1 MPESPAERLARL
13 RADIARHDELYYRR
27 AKPEISDYEYDLLKR
42 ELASLEA
49 DHPGLAG
56 AADKVGDDRVEGFA
70 KARHG
75 APMLSLDNAYDEAE
89 FRAFCARL
97 AGLLPDEPQR
107 FVIEPKIDGL
117 AVSLTYRHGR
127 LVRAVTRGDGVE
139 GDDITRNLTLIRNLP
154 AHIPSKDAPESVEL
168 RGEIYMTNAEFARIN
183 AARETAGE
191 PLYANPRNLAA
202 GTVKLLDPREAEG
215 RTLDIALY
223 GLGAC
228 DHGRFKKLSEFREWL
243 VLHALPVPVFFKAA
257 EGADAAWAA
266 VCELEK
272 HRHDF
277 PFPTDG
283 AVVKLDHIAAHSD
296 AGTTS
301 KFPHWA
307 IACKFPPEQVETRL
321 LGISFQVG
329 RTGVVTPVAELAPVL
344 VAGTTVAR
352 ATLHNEDEIARKDIR
367 EGDTVVIE
375 KAGEIIPRVVRVV
388 TDKRPGDSR
397 PFDFAARLRELG
409 LDASREPG
417 QAFWKIAGETPGL
430 RMRRITHFAAKGCL
444 DIANLGPAVAE
455 QLVNAGY
462 VTTPAD
468 LFSLTR
474 EQLLALEGFA
484 EKSADNLLAAL
495 EESKTRE
502 LWRLIHAIGIPNVG
516 QRTAKDLATH
526 FRNLDALAEAG
537 LDAYLRAKIG
547 KKGAELKAVESVI
560 TGIGA
565 TVAQSIVTYFSDP
578 AHRELIT
585 RLQAAGMKTKEA
597 AQSPGSSGGS
607 AVSGVFNKTF
617 VLTGTLP
624 TLSRDDAGARIEA
637 AGGKVSGSVS
647 SKTSYVVAGEEAGSK
662 LTKARELGVPVL
674 DEAAL
679 LRLLAGDDAPAE
691 PAPSPPPGAPDTPKP
706 SGQLELF

>member
-1 MPESPAERLARL
+1 MSESPAERLARL

-42 ELASLEA
+42 ELAALEA
-49 DHPGLAG
+49 EHPGLAG
-56 AADKVGDDRVEGFA
+56 AADRVGDDRIEGFA

-75 APMLSLDNAYDEAE
+75 APMLSLDNAYDETE
-89 FRAFCARL
+89 FRAFCSRL
-97 AGLLPDEPQR
+97 SGLLPDEPQR

-154 AHIPSKDAPESVEL
+154 AHIPAGDAPESVEL

-183 AARETAGE
+183 AAREAAGE

-202 GTVKLLDPREAEG
+202 GTMKLLDAREAEG

-228 DHGRFKKLSEFREWL
+228 DRGRFKRLSEFREWL
-243 VLHALPVPVFFKAA
+243 VRHALPVPVFFKIA

-272 HRHDF
+272 RRHDF

-283 AVVKLDHIAAHSD
+283 AVVKLDHIAAHAD

-321 LGISFQVG
+321 LGISFQIG
-329 RTGVVTPVAELAPVL
+329 RTGVVTPVAELAPVP

-388 TDKRPGDSR
+388 TGKRPEGSR

-409 LDASREPG
+409 LEAAREPG
-417 QAFWKIAGETPGL
+417 QAFWKIAGETPGQ
-430 RMRRITHFAAKGCL
+430 RVRRLTHFAAKGCL

-495 EESKTRE
+495 EEAKTRE

-516 QRTAKDLATH
+516 QRTAKDLAAH
-526 FRNLDALAEAG
+526 FRSLDAIADAG
-537 LDAYLRAKIG
+537 MEAYLIVKVG
-547 KKGAELKAVESVI
+547 KKGGITKESVI
-560 TGIGA
+560 AGIGE
-565 TVAQSIVTYFSDP
+565 TVAQSIVTHFSDP
-578 AHRELIT
+578 AHRELLE
-585 RLQAAGMKTKEA
+585 RLKAAGMKTKEA
-597 AQSPGSSGGS
+597 AHAEGASGAS
-607 AVSGVFNKTF
+607 AVSGVSGKTF

-624 TLSRDDAGARIEA
+624 TLSRDEAGARIEA

-647 SKTSYVVAGEEAGSK
+647 AKTSYVVAGEEAGSK
-662 LTKARELGVPVL
+662 LTKARELGVAVL
-674 DEAAL
+674 DEDAL
-679 LRLLAGDDAPAE
+679 LALLAGAQDTTEPKAPASHV
-691 PAPSPPPGAPDTPKP
+691 APQQP
-706 SGQLELF
+706 ELF